1 MSRRRDLFLS
11 MPDSLTSHLKKR
23 LKNKRLFN
31 NLFCQLVVLVGV
43 AVTHALLF
51 HFFTQKHGSH
61 RHHHAD
67 ANVSRK
73 IMQIS
78 LFADS
83 QLTQKIADPITPEPA
98 PLIPPAEPTPPPD
111 LEPEKSDSLLGQE
124 APEQTGFIATDK
136 LTEKPLVQIDINPDI
151 AMRLA
156 TNVNRV
162 AILRLRIDELG
173 EIDQVFFE
181 QGDFSELEI
190 ELLITACKSMK
201 FTPGKLGKT
210 PVKSEMR
217 IEMTIEALNL
227 SLPLR

>member
-1 MSRRRDLFLS
+1 
-11 MPDSLTSHLKKR
+11 MPDSPKPYLKKR

-31 NLFCQLVVLVGV
+31 DLFCQLVVLVGV

-51 HFFTQKHGSH
+51 HLFTQKHGAHS
-61 RHHHAD
+61 HHHAD
-67 ANVSRK
+67 SNVARK

-78 LFADS
+78 LLADS
-83 QLTQKIADPITPEPA
+83 QLTPNTADPITPEPA
-98 PLIPPAEPTPPPD
+98 PLLPPAEPTPPPD

-124 APEQTGFIATDK
+124 VPEQTGFITTDK
-136 LTEKPLVQIDINPDI
+136 LTEKPLVQIDINSNI

-181 QGDFSELEI
+181 QGDFSGLEI
-190 ELLITACKSMK
+190 ELLITACKAMK
-201 FTPGKLGKT
+201 FAPGKLGKT

-217 IEMTIEALNL
+217 IEMTIEALDL